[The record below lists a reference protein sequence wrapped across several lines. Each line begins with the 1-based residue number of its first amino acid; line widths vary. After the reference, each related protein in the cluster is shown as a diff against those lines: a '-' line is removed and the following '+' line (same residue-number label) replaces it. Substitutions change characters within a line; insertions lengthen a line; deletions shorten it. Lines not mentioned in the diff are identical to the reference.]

1 MNFYSNPNISEEDI
15 EEGVRQ
21 YVDAVEK
28 EKEGSI
34 GGAGRYWGAYGT
46 SKMLL
51 NRLSVLLLDFVKPA

>member
-1 MNFYSNPNISEEDI
+1 VDFYSNPNISEEDI

-51 NRLSVLLLDFVKPA
+51 NAWSRFVLK